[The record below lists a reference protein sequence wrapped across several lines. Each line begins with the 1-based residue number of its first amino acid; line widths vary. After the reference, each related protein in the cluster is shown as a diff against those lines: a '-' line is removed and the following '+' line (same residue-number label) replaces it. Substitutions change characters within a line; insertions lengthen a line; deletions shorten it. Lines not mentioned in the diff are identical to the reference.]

1 MERQYYVE
9 RDHETSETSDRLEA
23 ARIAAEWVKRG
34 YKVETVVV
42 NVTNDSVQLADNNE
56 VIPTPDRARRDLRRR
71 AVLPR
76 PVARVTGHLWRE
88 HVETETPARG
98 RGSSRHEQLTLSSI
112 CVVGSGRDRRSRG

>member
-1 MERQYYVE
+1 MIGLEEHTGKSGSRSKGGGDMERQYYVE

-56 VIPTPDRARRDLRRR
+56 AIPTPDRAR
-71 AVLPR
+71 
-76 PVARVTGHLWRE
+76 
-88 HVETETPARG
+88 
-98 RGSSRHEQLTLSSI
+98 
-112 CVVGSGRDRRSRG
+112 

>member
-42 NVTNDSVQLADNNE
+42 NVTNDSVQLADSNE
-56 VIPTPDRARRDLRRR
+56 VIPTPDRAR
-71 AVLPR
+71 
-76 PVARVTGHLWRE
+76 
-88 HVETETPARG
+88 
-98 RGSSRHEQLTLSSI
+98 
-112 CVVGSGRDRRSRG
+112 

>member
-42 NVTNDSVQLADNNE
+42 NVTNDSVQLADNNDA
-56 VIPTPDRARRDLRRR
+56 IPTPDRA
-71 AVLPR
+71 
-76 PVARVTGHLWRE
+76 
-88 HVETETPARG
+88 
-98 RGSSRHEQLTLSSI
+98 Q
-112 CVVGSGRDRRSRG
+112 

>member
-42 NVTNDSVQLADNNE
+42 NVTNDSVQLADNSE
-56 VIPTPDRARRDLRRR
+56 VIPTPDRAL
-71 AVLPR
+71 
-76 PVARVTGHLWRE
+76 
-88 HVETETPARG
+88 
-98 RGSSRHEQLTLSSI
+98 
-112 CVVGSGRDRRSRG
+112 

>member
-56 VIPTPDRARRDLRRR
+56 VTPGPDRAR
-71 AVLPR
+71 
-76 PVARVTGHLWRE
+76 
-88 HVETETPARG
+88 
-98 RGSSRHEQLTLSSI
+98 
-112 CVVGSGRDRRSRG
+112 